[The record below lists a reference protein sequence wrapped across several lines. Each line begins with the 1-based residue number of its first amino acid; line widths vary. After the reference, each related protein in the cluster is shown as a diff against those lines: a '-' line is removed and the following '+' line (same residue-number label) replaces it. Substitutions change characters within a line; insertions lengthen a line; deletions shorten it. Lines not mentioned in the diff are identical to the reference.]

1 MVQEE
6 GAANHVMQ
14 GGAASHGM
22 QGGAANPVM
31 QEEVSSQSRKKKN
44 QAL

>member
-6 GAANHVMQ
+6 GAANHV
-14 GGAASHGM
+14 M